1 MRDIKVLEVRCANTT
16 RGCEWIE
23 CVGTLKEHV
32 AKCEYTLVECT
43 NKCTV
48 KAKTVFVMRKDL
60 EHHVQSECP
69 NRAYKCKFCS
79 KEGTHASI
87 TEDHDNLCL
96 KKPVPCQN
104 TDCTLT
110 LERGIVVEHVAS
122 ECEHTVVACKYHSIG
137 CPERKKRKD
146 IKAHEEDDKIHLRLS
161 LNKVSQLDGTVAQ
174 LNHTVSQLNGAV
186 EQLQVVVKQLISRT
200 EKEVSVS
207 IDVPDFRERRSA
219 NDMFQSEPFFTIPSG
234 YKMKFIVYCSGHGD
248 GEGTHLSVYTQ
259 LLDVPYHDHLQW
271 PFRGTVSVKLWEYET
286 IINYHSSEAKPG
298 GDPWEGTSCF
308 LSLSSLHVKL
318 ASVAMR
324 SWYDKR
330 LDDTLHFKL
339 AIQENEEIH

>member
-1 MRDIKVLEVRCANTT
+1 MRDIKFLEVRCANIA
-16 RGCEWIE
+16 RCCCEWIG
-23 CVGTLKEHV
+23 CIGTLEEHV
-32 AKCEYTLVECT
+32 SKCEYTLVECI

-87 TEDHDNLCL
+87 MEDYDNLCL
-96 KKPVPCQN
+96 KKPVPCPN

-161 LNKVSQLDGTVAQ
+161 LNKVSQLDGTVAE
-174 LNHTVSQLNGAV
+174 LSHTVSQLNGAV
-186 EQLQVVVKQLISRT
+186 EQLQVVVKQLIGKT

-286 IINYHSSEAKPG
+286 IIKYHNNEGIPD
-298 GDPWEGTSCF
+298 GDPCGDSCF
-308 LSLSSLHVKL
+308 MSLESTSLSLHLYFKG
-318 ASVAMR
+318 
-324 SWYDKR
+324 
-330 LDDTLHFKL
+330 DTLHFKL
-339 AIQENEEIH
+339 TIQEHAE